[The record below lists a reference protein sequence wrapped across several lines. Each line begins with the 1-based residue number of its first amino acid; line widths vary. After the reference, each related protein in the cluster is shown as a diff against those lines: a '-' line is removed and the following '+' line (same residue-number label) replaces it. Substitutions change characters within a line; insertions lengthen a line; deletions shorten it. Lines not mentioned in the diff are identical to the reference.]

1 MKLLLLARCALAAV
15 LVPGALLAQPRS
27 AAPARPKSGVAAA
40 ALLRSGPMVGYS
52 EMREVALWV
61 QTTAP
66 ATAQIE
72 YWDKAKPQV
81 KWRTAP
87 VATRAAH
94 AHTAHLLADE
104 VLPGRRYAY
113 ALYLNGQR
121 VARPYPLEFQSL
133 PQWQWRQEPPD
144 FSFAMGSCVYVNEAP
159 YDRAGPEY
167 GGDYSI
173 FASIDAQ
180 RPDFMLWMGDNVYLR
195 PADWNTRTGIYHR
208 YSHSRAVPEMQPLLA
223 RTHNYAIW
231 DDHDFGP
238 NDSDRSSATKAI
250 TLEAFKDFWANPSY
264 GQGAGQGTSGTFEW
278 NDVQVFLLD
287 DRWFRSPNRYNPKEG
302 AYLGPAQLTWLL
314 DALTTSQATFKLIAV
329 GGQVLN
335 PAKVFENY
343 SNYEQERA
351 ALLQGIAA
359 RNISGVVFL
368 DGDRHHTE
376 LTKLER
382 PGTYPLYDFTCSPL
396 TSGVAT
402 GGRNEANTGRVDGT
416 LVLER
421 NFAVVAVSGPLAARQ
436 LRISVLNKAG
446 KQLWERTI
454 KAAELK

>member
-1 MKLLLLARCALAAV
+1 M

-72 YWDKAKPQV
+72 YWDKEKPQV

-87 VATRAAH
+87 VTTRADH

-167 GGDYSI
+167 GGDYGI

-238 NDSDRSSATKAI
+238 NDSDRSSVTKAI
-250 TLEAFKDFWANPSY
+250 ALEAFKDFWANPSY

-314 DALTTSQATFKLIAV
+314 DVLTTS
-329 GGQVLN
+329 
-335 PAKVFENY
+335 
-343 SNYEQERA
+343 
-351 ALLQGIAA
+351 
-359 RNISGVVFL
+359 
-368 DGDRHHTE
+368 
-376 LTKLER
+376 
-382 PGTYPLYDFTCSPL
+382 
-396 TSGVAT
+396 
-402 GGRNEANTGRVDGT
+402 
-416 LVLER
+416 
-421 NFAVVAVSGPLAARQ
+421 
-436 LRISVLNKAG
+436 
-446 KQLWERTI
+446 
-454 KAAELK
+454 